1 MKNEIQKHSINNI
14 VKKTLSGK
22 SELKEYKPFQK
33 DIFLFDTYIAGTT
46 HIENIDELEKEI
58 NIDNRLEFFRQ
69 EENTNDTNAI
79 EIRNSKNIKIG
90 YVPKVDNIIFSRL
103 MDAGKL
109 LYAIV
114 TNKEYYG
121 KWVKIYIDIYL
132 SEL

>member
-1 MKNEIQKHSINNI
+1 M
-14 VKKTLSGK
+14 
-22 SELKEYKPFQK
+22 
-33 DIFLFDTYIAGTT
+33 
-46 HIENIDELEKEI
+46 
-58 NIDNRLEFFRQ
+58 EFFRQ

-109 LYAIV
+109 LYAKV

-132 SEL
+132 SELRD